1 MKVASPFAFAACA
14 CVSKFVFHSLFAL
27 VRKWE
32 EPWKYTKN
40 QYQKQE
46 KEIVWEDKAL
56 PLPYT
61 ERERE
66 SFKVPEFCATGEGSK
81 MGNKEAKT
89 RSKVKIIIIKPL
101 YI

>member
-1 MKVASPFAFAACA
+1 M
-14 CVSKFVFHSLFAL
+14 
-27 VRKWE
+27 
-32 EPWKYTKN
+32 
-40 QYQKQE
+40 
-46 KEIVWEDKAL
+46 
-56 PLPYT
+56 PYT